1 MVYYKTRI
9 FKNDALFMG
18 GLFTLDAVNN
28 QIDLLNLSAD
38 GNEENYLV
46 YVNGDTKMLVEA
58 TPAKIS
64 ERA

>member
-1 MVYYKTRI
+1 MVYYRTRI
-9 FKNDALFMG
+9 FKNDALYMG
-18 GLFTLDAVNN
+18 GLFTHDAVND

-38 GNEENYLV
+38 GNEENNLV
-46 YVNGDTKMLVEA
+46 YTNGDTKMYVEA

>member
-9 FKNDALFMG
+9 FKNNALYMG
-18 GLFTLDAVNN
+18 GLFTLDAVND
-28 QIDLLNLSAD
+28 QIDLLNLSSD

-46 YVNGDTKMLVEA
+46 YVNGNTKMLVEA

>member
-9 FKNDALFMG
+9 FLNDALYMG
-18 GLFTLDAVNN
+18 GLFTHDAVND
-28 QIDLLNLSAD
+28 QIDSLNLSAD

-46 YVNGDTKMLVEA
+46 YINGNTKMLVEA

>member
-1 MVYYKTRI
+1 MVYHKVRI
-9 FKNDALFMG
+9 FKNDALYMG
-18 GLFTLDAVNN
+18 GLFTLDAVND
-28 QIDLLNLSAD
+28 QIDLLNLSSD

-46 YVNGDTKMLVEA
+46 YVNGNTKMLVEA

>member
-1 MVYYKTRI
+1 MVYYRTRI
-9 FKNDALFMG
+9 FKNDALYMG

-28 QIDLLNLSAD
+28 QIDSLKLSAD
-38 GNEENYLV
+38 GNEENNLV
-46 YVNGDTKMLVEA
+46 YANGNTKMFVEA

>member
-1 MVYYKTRI
+1 MVYYKVRI

-28 QIDLLNLSAD
+28 QIDALGLVSD
-38 GNEENYLV
+38 GNVDNDIKYIKD
-46 YVNGDTKMLVEA
+46 DTTMFVQA

>member
-9 FKNDALFMG
+9 FKNDALYMG
-18 GLFTLDAVNN
+18 GLFTLDAVND
-28 QIDLLNLSAD
+28 QIDLLNLSSD

-46 YVNGDTKMLVEA
+46 YVNGNTKMLVEA

-64 ERA
+64 ERV